1 MARFMIE
8 VEDNMSKEMEIK
20 VLNKFYASFAGTDTY
35 LEQLFTAPFITW
47 ASMKIRDDIFPDV
60 MQYIHPEES
69 DELRQLRLLADS
81 NEKLVDHYQGQEQEL
96 KEQYAALKEAKQMD
110 WDRNQEKIQTI
121 QERLFEER
129 ERVRRHVDHIAD
141 LEQEVLS
148 LKAKLYDEMTK
159 EG

>member
-20 VLNKFYASFAGTDTY
+20 VLNKLYESFAGTDTY

-96 KEQYAALKEAKQMD
+96 KEQYAALAEAKQMD
-110 WDRNQEKIQTI
+110 WDRQQGTI
-121 QERLFEER
+121 AHVTEQRNEAERDAMEMKARLEEAN
-129 ERVRRHVDHIAD
+129 ECITM
-141 LEQEVLS
+141 
-148 LKAKLYDEMTK
+148 LKAKLYDAITK
-159 EG
+159 